1 MLETVLLAFLCLG
14 MVFVVISENKNRK
27 YFPYVKQA
35 PDFQFPQT
43 CAAMCNKQH
52 APCYDI
58 CHGCYFQVNL
68 NA

>member
-14 MVFVVISENKNRK
+14 MVFVVISENRNRK

-43 CAAMCNKQH
+43 CVVMCDKQH